1 MRGSHHITCREGI
14 RSDCK
19 HFHAAPDWAQSVYGR
34 VMQFGLPKNAEKNDM
49 ITSAPSNERFDYQAP
64 AELFPGKN
72 TRAKSRAVK
81 YLRFE
86 HAADAVKFAIEQLPA
101 ELLLGA
107 CLEVNER
114 RYDGCG
120 IRRLYDGV
128 DYPLPRLAEVA

>member
-1 MRGSHHITCREGI
+1 MTCREGI

-19 HFHAAPDWAQSVYGR
+19 HFRVAPDRAQSVYGR

-81 YLRFE
+81 YMRFE

>member
-1 MRGSHHITCREGI
+1 
-14 RSDCK
+14 
-19 HFHAAPDWAQSVYGR
+19 
-34 VMQFGLPKNAEKNDM
+34 MQFGLPKNAEKNDM
-49 ITSAPSNERFDYQAP
+49 ITSAPSNEGFDYQAP

-81 YLRFE
+81 YMRFE